1 MKLCTLDTYGGK
13 LLSKAAIDA
22 QFDVVSKKT
31 VFKDRLKFIPR
42 GANVIKLFVSVI

>member
-1 MKLCTLDTYGGK
+1 MSMNSGLLNLTVMKLCTLDTYGGK

-31 VFKDRLKFIPR
+31 VFKDRLKF
-42 GANVIKLFVSVI
+42 